1 MPPATDYDSPWKDA
15 LAAYFRDFM
24 TLLWPSIATLIDWS
38 KPHVF
43 LDKELQRRV
52 RDGDAGRSYVDKLV
66 EVTTYR
72 YGMRRVLI
80 HIEIQGRAD
89 ARFPARMYRYNALLK
104 DTRGGPVV
112 DSLAVLTGHDAGP
125 EWMRYRD
132 EGLACITE
140 FTFPVVALGHWR
152 TRLPDLVALAATNP
166 FAVIVMAQ
174 LQALHDHDAEH
185 RLDGKIRLLRL
196 LYRSGYARDDI
207 RALIRLIDWMITLP
221 PVLEDR
227 FQQAGLAIE
236 EEMKM
241 PFVTTFERL
250 GEARGLAK
258 GLEQGRELGLEQGR
272 ELGLELGREL
282 ERDAIRRNQAAILH
296 RLLTRRFG
304 ALPPG
309 YDARLSTA
317 PLDTLNRWLDNAIDA
332 PTLDAVFTIASA
344 DGEFTV
350 TPADADFT
358 VAPADALLTVTPADA
373 KFTAPAS
380 DQSTQA

>member
-1 MPPATDYDSPWKDA
+1 MPSAADYDSPWKDA

-258 GLEQGRELGLEQGR
+258 GLEQGRELGLEI
-272 ELGLELGREL
+272 GREL

-309 YDARLSTA
+309 FDARLSTA

-344 DGEFTV
+344 DGPLTV
-350 TPADADFT
+350 ASADAEFT
-358 VAPADALLTVTPADA
+358 VAPADGVLTVLADTLSTPPS
-373 KFTAPAS
+373 AP
-380 DQSTQA
+380 QSTQA

>member
-258 GLEQGRELGLEQGR
+258 GLEQGRELGLE
-272 ELGLELGREL
+272 LGREL

-309 YDARLSTA
+309 FNARLSTA

-332 PTLDAVFTIASA
+332 PALDAVFTVASA
-344 DGEFTV
+344 DALLTV
-350 TPADADFT
+350 ASADAEFT
-358 VAPADALLTVTPADA
+358 VAPADGVLTVLADTLSTPPA
-373 KFTAPAS
+373 AP
-380 DQSTQA
+380 QSTQA

>member
-24 TLLWPSIATLIDWS
+24 TLLWPSLATLIDWS

-89 ARFPARMYRYNALLK
+89 ARFPARMYRYNTLLK
-104 DTRGGPVV
+104 DIRGGPVV

-152 TRLPDLVALAATNP
+152 SRLPELITLTATNP

-174 LQALHDHDAEH
+174 LQALHDHEAER
-185 RLDGKIRLLRL
+185 RLAGKIQLLRL

-221 PVLEDR
+221 PGLEDR
-227 FQQAGLAIE
+227 FKQAGLDIE
-236 EEMKM
+236 EETKM

-250 GEARGLAK
+250 GEAK
-258 GLEQGRELGLEQGR
+258 GLKQGIER
-272 ELGLELGREL
+272 GREL
-282 ERDAIRRNQAAILH
+282 ERDAIRRIQAAILQ
-296 RLLTRRFG
+296 RLLTRRFSP
-304 ALPPG
+304 LPPG
-309 YDARLSTA
+309 IDDRLSTA
-317 PLDTLNRWLDNAIDA
+317 PLDTLNLWLENAVDA
-332 PTLDAVFTIASA
+332 ATLDAVFSAPGDAVFAASG
-344 DGEFTV
+344 DTV
-350 TPADADFT
+350 LSAPSDAVFA
-358 VAPADALLTVTPADA
+358 APAN
-373 KFTAPAS
+373 
-380 DQSTQA
+380 DQSTQAYTASINAVAQGPMSDTGDMRLGE